1 MQVKSTYLTDT
12 NAELKITADTQ
23 ELQSAKNQALKQLAR
38 SVKVPGFRE
47 GKAPLNL
54 IEKNLNSSQ
63 LQTEFL
69 DIAINQLYIDAATS
83 EKLRPVGQPNIKI
96 SKFVPFDTLEIVA
109 EVEVVGPIKL
119 PDYKKLN
126 VTKETVKVSPK
137 DIDDTIN
144 ELLVRESKKT
154 EVSKPAAKG
163 DEVVIDFDGN
173 DSKTKESINGASG
186 KDYPLR
192 LGSNTFIPGFEDHL
206 IGLKTG
212 DKKTFDITFPKDYGV
227 KALQSRKVTFK
238 VTVNK
243 VQKITLP
250 ALDDKFAAKV
260 GPFKT
265 VKELKDDV
273 KKQLQSE
280 KQAQAERKYE
290 NDLIQKLADRTELT
304 PPAAL
309 VENQFEDI
317 ISEERQNQAYRGL
330 TWEEYLKN
338 EGLTEETYREQKRSE
353 AELRV
358 KVGLS
363 LAEVAEKENV
373 VVSREELE
381 SQLAQLKQQYTE
393 PQMQAELDKPE
404 TRQNIFN
411 RMVTERTLQLIVGYN
426 QKS

>member
-12 NAELKITADTQ
+12 NAELKITADA
-23 ELQSAKNQALKQLAR
+23 ELLQKAKDQALKNLSR

-47 GKAPLNL
+47 GKAPQNL
-54 IEKNLNSSQ
+54 IEKHLSSSK
-63 LQTEFL
+63 LQAEFL

-83 EKLRPVGQPNIKI
+83 EKIRPIGQPNIKI

-126 VTKETVKVSPK
+126 VTKEAVKVSPK
-137 DIDDTIN
+137 DIDSTIQ

-154 EVSKPAAKG
+154 EVSKPAANG
-163 DEVVIDFDGN
+163 DEVVIDFDGY
-173 DSKTKESINGASG
+173 DSKTKEPVSGASG

-206 IGLKTG
+206 IGLKPG
-212 DKKTFDITFPKDYGV
+212 DKKTFEITFPKDYGV
-227 KALQSRKVTFK
+227 KALQSRKVSFE
-238 VTVNK
+238 VTINK

-273 KKQLQSE
+273 KKQLETE
-280 KQAQAERKYE
+280 KTSLAERKYE
-290 NDLIQKLADRTELT
+290 NNLVQKLAERTELM
-304 PPAAL
+304 PPPAL
-309 VENQFEDI
+309 VENQLEDI
-317 ISEERQNQAYRGL
+317 TSEERRNQTYRGL
-330 TWEEYLKN
+330 TWEEYLKS
-338 EGLTEETYREQKRSE
+338 EDLTEESYREQHKSE

-373 VVSREELE
+373 NVSREELDN
-381 SQLAQLKQQYTE
+381 QLAQLKQQYTE
-393 PQMQAELDKPE
+393 PEMQTELDKPE

-411 RMVTERTLQLIVGYN
+411 RMVTEKTLKLIVGYN
-426 QKS
+426 Q